1 MSPALPAGLLAR
13 RDDRNPHRHPDRR
26 RRAGRL
32 HHHRNQRSRERH
44 GLPDADGG
52 TVVVGPPAN
61 LTYSANPAT
70 YTVNTPIAA
79 NTPSSTGGTIVS
91 YAVTPALPA
100 GLLLD
105 ATTGVITGTPTAE
118 TPRAAYTISGTN
130 TEGSTT
136 AALDITVAVSPTPAG
151 FSSTGSMAT
160 AREYHT
166 ATRLSDGKVLVVGG
180 FDGSAPV
187 RTAELYDPATGLFT
201 PTTGS
206 MTTPRQNHSASLLAD
221 GKVLIAG
228 GLVNNNLVA
237 TATAEIYDP
246 GTGTFSAAANSMPD
260 ARSDFTATTLPSGK
274 VLIAGGAVRS
284 TSTFLTTATL
294 YDPTTRSFG
303 ATGSLRTGRAAAVAV
318 LLQGGKVLVAGGAAG
333 GSGSSVTYLAS
344 AEIYDGATGLFTAT
358 GPMPVARLADTATA
372 LQVSGSPP
380 AASGAIL
387 VAGGA
392 TPFSLATADLYDQAG
407 GTFAATG
414 SMAESRSFQT
424 ASLLPDG
431 RVLVAGG
438 SSGSSILSTSEL
450 YDPVLGAFAPS
461 GHDMVVPRYRQTATE
476 LQDGRV
482 LVAGGRN
489 TNGVL
494 STARYPPR
502 VPDRRR
508 HVEGQANAF
517 LEAVRRLARPA
528 RRPQAG
534 RGRRGGRRGEPGHGG
549 GAGSPDAHPR
559 PGAHRVPGR
568 PLQPGRT
575 GRHRAAGQRGDRR
588 ADRRARPRSRGELH
602 RHLGPLRRR
611 GPVERAV
618 HRAGDEAAPQGGL
631 PRDQDP
637 RPHPGR
643 LAPPA
648 REVAPAAADRPGR
661 PLAAPPHE
669 HHGDV
674 DRSSPA
680 AAPSRPSR
688 RRGRRSSSAS
698 WA

>member
-1 MSPALPAGLLAR
+1 MS
-13 RDDRNPHRHPDRR
+13 
-26 RRAGRL
+26 
-32 HHHRNQRSRERH
+32 
-44 GLPDADGG
+44 
-52 TVVVGPPAN
+52 TVVGPPAN

-79 NTPSSTGGTIVS
+79 NNPSSTGGTITS
-91 YAVTPALPA
+91 YAVTPALPS

-118 TPRAAYTISGTN
+118 APRTVYTVVGTN
-130 TEGSTT
+130 TEGSTA
-136 AALDITVAVSPTPAG
+136 AALDVTVAVSPTPAG

-166 ATRLSDGKVLVVGG
+166 ATRLSDGTVLVVGG

-206 MTTPRQNHSASLLAD
+206 MATPRQNHSASLLAD
-221 GKVLIAG
+221 GTVLIAG

-274 VLIAGGAVRS
+274 VLIAGGAVRA

-344 AEIYDGATGLFTAT
+344 AEIYDGATALFTAT

-372 LQVSGSPP
+372 LQVTGSPP
-380 AASGAIL
+380 AASGPIL

-438 SSGSSILSTSEL
+438 SSGASILSTSEI
-450 YDPVLGAFAPS
+450 YDPVLGAFASS
-461 GHDMVVPRYRQTATE
+461 GHDMLVPRYRQTATE

-494 STARYPPR
+494 STA
-502 VPDRRR
+502 
-508 HVEGQANAF
+508 EIF
-517 LEAVRRLARPA
+517 T
-528 RRPQAG
+528 AG
-534 RGRRGGRRGEPGHGG
+534 P
-549 GAGSPDAHPR
+549 
-559 PGAHRVPGR
+559 
-568 PLQPGRT
+568 
-575 GRHRAAGQRGDRR
+575 
-588 ADRRARPRSRGELH
+588 
-602 RHLGPLRRR
+602 
-611 GPVERAV
+611 
-618 HRAGDEAAPQGGL
+618 
-631 PRDQDP
+631 
-637 RPHPGR
+637 
-643 LAPPA
+643 
-648 REVAPAAADRPGR
+648 
-661 PLAAPPHE
+661 
-669 HHGDV
+669 
-674 DRSSPA
+674 
-680 AAPSRPSR
+680 
-688 RRGRRSSSAS
+688 
-698 WA
+698 